1 MMATPLRDAQVD
13 PQVAGAASH
22 ETASWQTINWSKAQ
36 RIVRRL
42 QARIVQ
48 ATQAGRWGKVKALQ
62 RLLTHSYSGK
72 VVAVR
77 RVTENHGKRTP
88 GVDGETWSTPK
99 KKATAVQR
107 LRQRGYHPQPL
118 RRVYIAKRTGTKQRP
133 LGIPVM
139 ADRAMQALYLLAL
152 DPIAEVTSDPNSYGF
167 RLGRSPAD
175 AIAHCFTVMSN
186 RYAPQWIF
194 EGDIRACF
202 DTGRTFG
209 CQTTGL

>member
-1 MMATPLRDAQVD
+1 MPPRNQVDRECNILPHESEPTSIWSLSTRKTGQSGKEAKQMVATSLRDANGD

-22 ETASWQTINWSKAQ
+22 DATSWQTINWSKAQ

-48 ATQAGRWGKVKALQ
+48 TTQAGRWGKVKALQ

-88 GVDGETWSTPK
+88 GVDGETWNTPA
-99 KKATAVQR
+99 KKATAVQH

-118 RRVYIAKRTGTKQRP
+118 RRVYIAKRSGTNQRP

-139 ADRAMQALYLLAL
+139 ADRTMQVL
-152 DPIAEVTSDPNSYGF
+152 
-167 RLGRSPAD
+167 
-175 AIAHCFTVMSN
+175 
-186 RYAPQWIF
+186 
-194 EGDIRACF
+194 
-202 DTGRTFG
+202 
-209 CQTTGL
+209 